1 MCPAM
6 CLQCV
11 VYRRSIYAVCNFQRL
26 AKQRMMRWIDMA
38 DKLHDVT
45 AIPGNLKEWV
55 AGMQDPLSKHL

>member
-1 MCPAM
+1 M

-26 AKQRMMRWIDMA
+26 AKQRVMRWIDMA

-45 AIPGNLKEWV
+45 RISGNLNDGV
-55 AGMQDPLSKHL
+55 AGMQDPLSEHV